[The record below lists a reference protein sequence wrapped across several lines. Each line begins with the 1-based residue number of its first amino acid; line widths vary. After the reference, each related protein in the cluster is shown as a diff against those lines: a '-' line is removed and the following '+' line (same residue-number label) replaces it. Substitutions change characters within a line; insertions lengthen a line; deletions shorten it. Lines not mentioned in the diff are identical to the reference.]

1 MRANCFRSKCL
12 KYFLLHG
19 KEMQRSKF
27 GEDLSISLNHITILS
42 TDAGRK
48 DGRTPDTISAM
59 QCIGQTMICLTC
71 AQISMSV
78 QRTCTIVAKMQHVTI
93 RKAVLTAA
101 AEPVT
106 MVMASAVMVNFN
118 FFSKLF
124 LYHCTDVRTPIIC
137 VRTYGKMST
146 AYFLHLLYVWSHVG
160 RSTVSPVH
168 HITLA
173 SGSGGL

>member
-1 MRANCFRSKCL
+1 
-12 KYFLLHG
+12 
-19 KEMQRSKF
+19 MQRSKF